1 MWHKDTK
8 WVNAVGKIASIDAGL
23 PQTFYLLKKK
33 KKEKKSNVWS
43 TENEVWYLYVQRTIS
58 HNNFAICDNMD
69 WASEV
74 SQTEKDKYHMIPL
87 ICEI

>member
-1 MWHKDTK
+1 MWNKDTK
-8 WVNAVGKIASIDAGL
+8 GVNAVRKIASIDAGL

-33 KKEKKSNVWS
+33 GGGKAMSEAQKMKCA
-43 TENEVWYLYVQRTIS
+43 YLYVQRAIS